1 MKKKKIGIVGLG
13 AIGNY
18 LIERIMES
26 DKFELM
32 VVDDI
37 EQDRYV
43 EIATRYK
50 PFILYLP
57 IAEFPNEIDIIIEC
71 ASVEAVEGVVR
82 KGLRRA
88 KTVVI
93 ASIGGLL
100 DKPELWDYINKA
112 KGNLVLPSCAIGGLD
127 IINAIPKEDI
137 EELSIC
143 TRKNPKSL
151 TEEYANIESEVE
163 IFSSSALD
171 AVKKFPRNMNVAALL
186 AIAGIGADRTKVRI
200 IADPKV
206 ERNIHEVS
214 IISKSGKYTIKC
226 ENFPFE
232 SNPKS
237 SKLAAQ
243 SIWAL
248 IDSMDSRI
256 SYGS

>member
-1 MKKKKIGIVGLG
+1 MGIIGLG

-26 DKFELM
+26 EKFDLSAVADIDEERYEIFSKCFGQDIPYLP
-32 VVDDI
+32 VNEFPDDI
-37 EQDRYV
+37 N
-43 EIATRYK
+43 I
-50 PFILYLP
+50 F
-57 IAEFPNEIDIIIEC
+57 IEC
-71 ASVEAVEGVVR
+71 ASVEAVESVVYA
-82 KGLRRA
+82 GLRKSR
-88 KTVVI
+88 TVII

-100 DKPELWDYINKA
+100 DKPELWDFINSS
-112 KGNLVLPSCAIGGLD
+112 KGNLILPSCAIGGLD
-127 IINAIPKEDI
+127 IIKAIPKDDI
-137 EELSIC
+137 EELTIT

-151 TEEYANIESEVE
+151 TEEYANIESEIE
-163 IFSSSALD
+163 IFSSNAGE

-186 AIAGIGADRTKVRI
+186 AIAGIGADRTRVRI
-200 IADPKV
+200 IADPMV

-214 IISKSGKYTIKC
+214 IISKSGNYTIKC

-248 IDSMDSRI
+248 LDSLDSRV
-256 SYGS
+256 SFGT